1 MSNEA
6 VRIKKKKRYCQPD
19 LYLPCAC
26 TGGNSVCRSI
36 YLAGVII
43 FEDWRKY
50 L

>member
-6 VRIKKKKRYCQPD
+6 VRIKKETI
-19 LYLPCAC
+19 LPAGSLPTLCLHWWQFC
-26 TGGNSVCRSI
+26 VQVI

>member
-6 VRIKKKKRYCQPD
+6 VRIKKRND
-19 LYLPCAC
+19 IASRISTYLVLALVAILCA
-26 TGGNSVCRSI
+26 GI